1 MIESD
6 IELIVQLRA
15 SATDLRA
22 AAPHSPRPY
31 RKPYKRIANQLD
43 VASTGLLQLATT
55 RAEYVRY
62 LTHRDTYEL
71 ARAIGQILNGPD
83 GDMLPEDQRVVV
95 PHPDDEVTDG

>member
-6 IELIVQLRA
+6 IELVVQLRA

-22 AAPHSPRPY
+22 AAAHSPRPY

-43 VASTGLLQLATT
+43 VASSGLLQLATI
-55 RAEYVRY
+55 RAEYARY

-71 ARAIGQILNGPD
+71 ARAIGQVISEPVD
-83 GDMLPEDQRVVV
+83 VLPEDQRAVVR
-95 PHPDDEVTDG
+95 HPDDETSSDA